1 MKEEAPAGGGSR
13 MWERAGGR
21 GTRQISGGSGYN
33 HPVPCASGRPA
44 SAPQADEVGGRFPG
58 TGSGIWERADGSHS
72 CACALTAHTDSS
84 DEGLARVTW
93 ASQPAS

>member
-58 TGSGIWERADGSHS
+58 TGSGIRKRADGSHS
-72 CACALTAHTDSS
+72 CARALTAHTDST